1 MNIFSFQ
8 RIFYSKSL
16 LIQYILLI
24 FATNYKIEMKIT
36 ILQTDIRWG
45 NPSKNADDAYEMMKQ
60 VEKSDLYVLPEM
72 WSTGFATNP
81 IGMAEPDGGL
91 SLEGMKDK
99 ADEFDAAICGSIS
112 ILNTK
117 DGTYRNRHYFVCPES
132 KYVCYDKHHL
142 FSYGGEDR
150 FYTAGDERTTA
161 YFRGF
166 RFLLTTCY
174 DLRFPKWV
182 RYEDDYDAIIVVANW
197 PKSRQNAWQ
206 ILTRARAIENQ
217 SFLIG
222 CNRVGEDESCQY
234 IGRSVVVSPKGQTI
248 AQAVSDKPQTIT
260 ADISIESL
268 NRLRGKF
275 RVLDERD

>member
-1 MNIFSFQ
+1 M
-8 RIFYSKSL
+8 
-16 LIQYILLI
+16 LIQYILFI

-45 NPSKNADDAYEMMKQ
+45 EPPKNADNAYEMMK
-60 VEKSDLYVLPEM
+60 KAPGSDLYVLPEM

-81 IGMAEPDGGL
+81 IGMAEPDGGM
-91 SLEGMKDK
+91 SLEWMKDR
-99 ADEFDAAICGSIS
+99 AAELDAAICGSIS
-112 ILNTK
+112 ICNTS
-117 DGTYRNRHYFVCPES
+117 DGTFRNRHYFVEPS
-132 KYVCYDKHHL
+132 GKYAFYDKHHL
-142 FSYGGEDR
+142 FRYGGEDR
-150 FYTAGDERTTA
+150 YYTAGDERTTV
-161 YFRGF
+161 YYRGF
-166 RFLLTTCY
+166 RFRLVTCY

-182 RYEDDYDAIIVVANW
+182 RYDDDYDALIVVANW

-217 SFLIG
+217 CFVVG
-222 CNRVGEDESCQY
+222 CNRVGEDESCEY
-234 IGRSVVVSPKGQTI
+234 IGRSVIVGPKGQTI
-248 AQAVSDKPQTIT
+248 AQAISDMPQNVS